1 MSEGP
6 TETAPTAVAPAAV
19 ASPGVPSPS
28 ASAGEPIHTVQMPDV
43 VTTQPPGAPP
53 AVTTPPP
60 PAPPTKIPWLG
71 LTAVLLGTFIST
83 LNTRLS
89 SFGLADIRG
98 AVHATFDDGA
108 WITTSQTMAQMLICP
123 VAIWLGTVFG
133 PRKVL
138 LEAAAAFAVIA
149 FIEPYSV
156 NLPMLL
162 GLQFMG
168 GLATGFF
175 VPLTLSYVLRNMP
188 PKFWAYGIALYAMNL
203 EISLNISASF
213 EGWYVDHLSWRW
225 IFWQQVP
232 LAIGMALCLCFGT
245 RPDAVNPQRPK
256 PDYFGFVSGGIGL
269 SLIYA
274 ALDQGNR
281 VDWLNSGLIW
291 GLLIAGALL
300 VAAFFIHE
308 ARTPNPA
315 VNFKVLFEAPL
326 PRLLVM
332 IAFLRLTILSTAF
345 VIPQFLQVV
354 RGFRA
359 IEVGQTLVWIAAP
372 QFVVCFMAGYI
383 LRRMDA
389 RLVASVGFLFICTAC
404 LMVAHTLTP
413 VWGSDQFLPSQLLQ
427 AVGQSFALSGVVFFG
442 VLHLRPQDALTF
454 ASALQVSRLM
464 GGELGTAFIGTF
476 VRKRGQIASNLLGQH
491 LQVGDTD
498 VVQRLQAYAGATAR
512 AGDPSNALTRGA
524 TVMNSVVRA
533 MSTTQAIIDSFVVI
547 AAATALVLI
556 IIVTRRAAPPH
567 PAAHVPIFA
576 PPPQATP

>member
-1 MSEGP
+1 MSEG
-6 TETAPTAVAPAAV
+6 AA
-19 ASPGVPSPS
+19 S
-28 ASAGEPIHTVQMPDV
+28 EPIHAVQIPGV
-43 VTTQPPGAPP
+43 VVTQPPGAPP
-53 AVTTPPP
+53 VATAPPP
-60 PAPPTKIPWLG
+60 IAPPTRIPWLG

-98 AVHATFDDGA
+98 AVHAGFDDGA
-108 WITTSQTMAQMLICP
+108 WITTSLTMAQMLICP
-123 VAIWLGTVFG
+123 IAIWAGTVFG

-149 FIEPYSV
+149 FLEPFSV

-188 PKFWAYGIALYAMNL
+188 PKFWAYGIALYALNL
-203 EISLNISASF
+203 EVSLNISASF

-245 RPDAVNPQRPK
+245 RPDPANPTPPK
-256 PDYFGFVSGGIGL
+256 PDYFGFVFGGCGFA
-269 SLIYA
+269 LIYA

-281 VDWLNSGLIW
+281 VDWLNSGMIW
-291 GLLIAGALL
+291 GLLLAGALL

-308 ARTPNPA
+308 LHTPHPA
-315 VNFKVLFEAPL
+315 VDFRVLFEAPL

-332 IAFLRLTILSTAF
+332 IAFLRLTILSTAII
-345 VIPQFLQVV
+345 IPQFLQVV

-359 IEVGQTLVWIAAP
+359 IEVGETLVWIAAP
-372 QFVVCFMAGYI
+372 QFILCFLAGYI
-383 LRRMDA
+383 LRRIDA
-389 RLVASVGFLFICTAC
+389 RFVASLGFMFICAAC
-404 LMVAHTLTP
+404 LMVAHTITP

-427 AVGQSFALSGVVFFG
+427 AVGQSFALSGVIFFG

-464 GGELGTAFIGTF
+464 GGELGTAFITTF
-476 VRKRGQIASNLLGQH
+476 LRKRGQVASNLLGQH
-491 LQVGDTD
+491 LQVGDSQ
-498 VVQRLQAYAGATAR
+498 VVQRVQAYASVTAR
-512 AGDPSNALTRGA
+512 AGDPSNAVTRGA
-524 TVMNSVVRA
+524 AVLSSMVRSA
-533 MSTTQAIIDSFVVI
+533 ATTQAIIDSFVVV

-556 IIVTRRAAPPH
+556 IIATRRAAPPH
-567 PAAHVPIFA
+567 PAGHVPILSRR
-576 PPPQATP
+576 PEATP